1 MNATAQATNLQLA
14 GAFAFGAVIG
24 WYLYFVNRYRKDSVA
39 LADIVTALSA
49 IGGGAV
55 LALFPASTDL
65 FGAYGIGV
73 AFGFFLYFVVLCA
86 MVRNSPNFDRDWFL
100 DGRRKKPADDQT
112 VVGVDTTA
120 HPMAGR
126 EVVTK

>member
-24 WYLYFVNRYRKDSVA
+24 WYLYFVNRYRKDGVA

-55 LALFPASTDL
+55 LALFPAGTDL

-73 AFGFFLYFVVLCA
+73 AFGFFLYFVVLCV
-86 MVRNSPNFDRDWFL
+86 MVRSSPNFDRDWFL
-100 DGRRKKPADDQT
+100 DGRRTKPRDDQT
-112 VVGVDTTA
+112 VAGVDTTA